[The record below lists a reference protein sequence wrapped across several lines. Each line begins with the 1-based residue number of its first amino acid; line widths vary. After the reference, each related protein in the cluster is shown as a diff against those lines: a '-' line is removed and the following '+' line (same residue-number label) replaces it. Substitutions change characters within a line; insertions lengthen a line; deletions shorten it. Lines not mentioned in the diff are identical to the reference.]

1 MVKHIILWK
10 LRPDVADPNAAKSEA
25 KSRLESLV
33 GKIPGLISLTV
44 QTNGLPT
51 STADMMLD
59 SAFTDAANRPV
70 CFMSSTSQPTFA
82 CMSSEE
88 AVVFI
93 TKRGKLIASSLATKR
108 TSVST
113 SSSPERSFQ
122 SKRATWARMSR
133 PQ

>member
-59 SAFTDAANRPV
+59 SAFTDAAALEGYQKHPLHL
-70 CFMSSTSQPTFA
+70 
-82 CMSSEE
+82 E
-88 AVVFI
+88 AAGFVRSVVDVRLCLDFEI
-93 TKRGKLIASSLATKR
+93 
-108 TSVST
+108 
-113 SSSPERSFQ
+113 
-122 SKRATWARMSR
+122 
-133 PQ
+133 